1 MIFSSA
7 RRYYLYRHPTDMR
20 KSFYGLASLVTNEI
34 GKNAMSGAVFIF
46 INRRRDKVKLLVW
59 DESGFVI
66 YYKSL
71 EKGTFELPIM
81 DGDSRQIAWSDLL
94 LILEGVEL
102 KSVKRRPRYR
112 L

>member
-1 MIFSSA
+1 
-7 RRYYLYRHPTDMR
+7 MR
-20 KSFYGLASLVTNEI
+20 KSFYGLGSLVTNEL
-34 GKNAMSGAVFIF
+34 GQNVMNGSVFIF
-46 INRRRDKVKLLVW
+46 INRRRDKIKLLVW

-71 EKGTFELPIM
+71 EKGTFEIPKM
-81 DGDSRQIAWSDLL
+81 EGDSKQIKWSDLL

-112 L
+112 V